1 MPVFRVTSPDGAA
14 YDVTAPDG
22 ASEQDA
28 LAVAQAHHNVL
39 ASFAANSQSNPAARA
54 TLAASTSPGVPSAG
68 APRQAACTAASYQCL
83 EDGLPHD
90 SCYQAEQHCNDW
102 AYLYGN
108 MPPSPIDH
116 RLLSVF
122 PNGSTVIIPQG
133 YDAKP
138 GPKLRGWGQPRNP
151 Q

>member
-28 LAVAQAHHNVL
+28 MAVAQAHHNVL
-39 ASFAANSQSNPAARA
+39 ASFAANSQSNPAA
-54 TLAASTSPGVPSAG
+54 
-68 APRQAACTAASYQCL
+68 
-83 EDGLPHD
+83 
-90 SCYQAEQHCNDW
+90 
-102 AYLYGN
+102 GN

>member
-1 MPVFRVTSPDGAA
+1 MSVYRVTSPDGSA
-14 YDVTAPDG
+14 YDVTAPEG
-22 ASEQDA
+22 ATEQDA
-28 LAVAQAHHNVL
+28 LAVAQGHHNVL
-39 ASFAANSQSNPAARA
+39 ASFAPNPQSNPTPGV
-54 TLAASTSPGVPSAG
+54 TLAASTGPAVPPTG
-68 APRQAACTAASYQCL
+68 APHQAACTAAGYQCL
-83 EDGLPHD
+83 EDGLPRD
-90 SCYQAEQHCNDW
+90 SCYQAEQHCNNW

-138 GPKLRGWGQPRNP
+138 GPKLRAWGQPRST